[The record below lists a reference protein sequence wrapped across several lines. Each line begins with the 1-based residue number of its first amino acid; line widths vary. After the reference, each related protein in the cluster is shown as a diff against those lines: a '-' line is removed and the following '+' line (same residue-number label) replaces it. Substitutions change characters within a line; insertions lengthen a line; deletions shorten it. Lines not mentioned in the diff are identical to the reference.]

1 MALMKAKISNSLGR
15 KKHRFLI
22 PTPLTPAPLPVPFYP
37 QNLHIKASARLFLLP
52 AHSSP
57 SYYYHL
63 ILLLRT
69 SLHTLKIY
77 T

>member
-22 PTPLTPAPLPVPFYP
+22 PTPLTPAPFYP

-63 ILLLRT
+63 IIL
-69 SLHTLKIY
+69 LHTLKIY